1 MLLHM
6 SIIKRKSIVKGKY
19 SLRELIAK
27 QVYPEEV
34 VNIVSS
40 LLKDLNIRVVGDHF
54 SYEEYVQIMWKYRL
68 LPGDARIVLTC
79 KHYGILTFD
88 EDFE

>member
-40 LLKDLNIRVVGDHF
+40 LLKDL
-54 SYEEYVQIMWKYRL
+54 KY
-68 LPGDARIVLTC
+68 
-79 KHYGILTFD
+79 
-88 EDFE
+88 